1 MSLDNF
7 RKRAIVWDTVNKD
20 FPQPIQVMQGD
31 VNARTLSVKIIDN
44 GGEIDL
50 TGHSLKLTYQ
60 YTNSSNSGFVMI
72 PPENLTKGEFILVIP
87 TEMTKPG
94 VIEANLILLNKDKEQ
109 AIVSK
114 NLTFISDNSTVTV
127 LAQEVNNKIDDF
139 TKLLL
144 ENMPQVMRSELNY
157 LHAQTDSNKSNI
169 ELKANLADMTSLQS
183 AMTELK
189 NEVEA
194 FGISPENLVTIKS
207 LLDAIASN
215 ASESEVVELINSV
228 KALTSNISLM
238 SNGDYSPKA
247 NQTDLESLQHTV
259 NNQSATVSTKA
270 NQTDLDNL
278 QATVDKQGIA
288 ISTKAN
294 QTDLN
299 NLQADVSRQGIA
311 ISTVAQETEVRSL
324 ISLLDNVKQTKK
336 VARFNLLLEQ
346 YKTSGYYRQY
356 TNGEKLVNTEY
367 DLFDMVPVNADTDY
381 CTGISPNAHIAFYD
395 FEQKYISGLLKP
407 QPNFAIPSSYL
418 NTLVVKVPTKAK
430 YMSYACNK
438 NATQSVFYEN
448 DNPILDPSQPIFEGL
463 LPFEQ
468 TANPPRGIK
477 KVCNQNMFNKKL
489 VVSGRYL
496 DSASGGLPHNANY
509 NVYFM
514 KVKPNTNYT
523 TSGFVNNHD
532 AFYDISG
539 KFISSGNKS
548 GTITTPANAFF
559 WGISLTNTEL
569 TWAVICEGNVAKY
582 SDFGTG
588 AIFEVVDTA
597 AQTLNVGADKKFT
610 TIQAAVNFAKDGDT
624 ILISSGTYH
633 EAVDAKTKL
642 LHFKGVDKNTVTLE
656 YENGAY
662 SLPPLEISKGSVENM
677 TIHAISQA
685 QVSGESGKA
694 YCFHADYDIQI
705 GHTLSFTNVNFIND
719 DYQVIGVGLRNNFT
733 LEFNSCDFFT
743 PSGNNAFYVHDDPI
757 RDNSSNQNLIV
768 KDCSIVNNGT
778 RATIHMQSQER
789 VGAVAKVTWQRNIVV
804 NLSGGKLIDMATY
817 NNGLAKDKWLGSSD
831 FVLQP
836 TSALNNIPQLNFN

>member
-94 VIEANLILLNKDKEQ
+94 VIEANLVLLNEDKEQ

-144 ENMPQVMRSELNY
+144 ENMPQVMRSELND
-157 LHAQTDSNKSNI
+157 LHAQTESNTSNI
-169 ELKANLADMTSLQS
+169 EL
-183 AMTELK
+183 
-189 NEVEA
+189 
-194 FGISPENLVTIKS
+194 
-207 LLDAIASN
+207 
-215 ASESEVVELINSV
+215 
-228 KALTSNISLM
+228 
-238 SNGDYSPKA
+238 
-247 NQTDLESLQHTV
+247 
-259 NNQSATVSTKA
+259 
-270 NQTDLDNL
+270 
-278 QATVDKQGIA
+278 
-288 ISTKAN
+288 KAN

-299 NLQADVSRQGIA
+299 NLQTTVNNQGIT
-311 ISTVAQETEVRSL
+311 ISAAAQETEVRSL

-336 VARFNLLLEQ
+336 VARINLLLEQ

-356 TNGEKLVNTEY
+356 TNGEKLANTDY

-778 RATIHMQSQER
+778 GATIHMQSQER

>member
-94 VIEANLILLNKDKEQ
+94 VIEANLVLLNEDKEQ
-109 AIVSK
+109 VIVSK
-114 NLTFISDNSTVTV
+114 NLTFISDNSTVTD

-144 ENMPQVMRSELNY
+144 ENMPQVMRSELND
-157 LHAQTDSNKSNI
+157 LHAQTESNTSNI
-169 ELKANLADMTSLQS
+169 EL
-183 AMTELK
+183 
-189 NEVEA
+189 
-194 FGISPENLVTIKS
+194 
-207 LLDAIASN
+207 
-215 ASESEVVELINSV
+215 
-228 KALTSNISLM
+228 
-238 SNGDYSPKA
+238 
-247 NQTDLESLQHTV
+247 
-259 NNQSATVSTKA
+259 
-270 NQTDLDNL
+270 
-278 QATVDKQGIA
+278 
-288 ISTKAN
+288 KAN

-299 NLQADVSRQGIA
+299 NLQTTVNNQGIT
-311 ISTVAQETEVRSL
+311 ISAAAQETEVRSL

-336 VARFNLLLEQ
+336 VARINLLLEQ

-356 TNGEKLVNTEY
+356 TNGEKLANTDY

-381 CTGISPNAHIAFYD
+381 FTGISPNAHIAFYD

-407 QPNFAIPSSYL
+407 QPNFATPSSYL

-430 YMSYACNK
+430 YMSYACDK

-448 DNPILDPSQPIFEGL
+448 DNPILDPSQPIFDGL

-477 KVCNQNMFNKKL
+477 KVCNQNMFNKKM
-489 VVSGRYL
+489 VVSERYL
-496 DSASGGLPHNANY
+496 DSKNGGLPHNANY

-559 WGISLTNTEL
+559 WGISLTNAEL
-569 TWAVICEGNVAKY
+569 PRAVICEGNVAKY

-588 AIFEVVDTA
+588 AIFEVGDTA
-597 AQTLNVGADKKFT
+597 PQTLNVGADKKFT
-610 TIQAAVNFAKDGDT
+610 TIQAAVDFAKDGDT

-685 QVSGESGKA
+685 QVSGEPGKA

-705 GHTLSFTNVNFIND
+705 GHTLSFTNVKFIND
-719 DYQVIGVGLRNNFT
+719 DKQVIGVGLRNNFT

-789 VGAVAKVTWQRNIVV
+789 VGAVTKATWQRNIVV

>member
-94 VIEANLILLNKDKEQ
+94 VIEANLVLLNEDKEQ
-109 AIVSK
+109 VIVSK
-114 NLTFISDNSTVTV
+114 NLTFISDNSTVTD

-144 ENMPQVMRSELNY
+144 ENMPQVMRSELND
-157 LHAQTDSNKSNI
+157 LHAQTESNTSNI
-169 ELKANLADMTSLQS
+169 EL
-183 AMTELK
+183 
-189 NEVEA
+189 
-194 FGISPENLVTIKS
+194 
-207 LLDAIASN
+207 
-215 ASESEVVELINSV
+215 
-228 KALTSNISLM
+228 
-238 SNGDYSPKA
+238 
-247 NQTDLESLQHTV
+247 
-259 NNQSATVSTKA
+259 
-270 NQTDLDNL
+270 
-278 QATVDKQGIA
+278 
-288 ISTKAN
+288 KAN

-299 NLQADVSRQGIA
+299 NLQTTVNNQGIT
-311 ISTVAQETEVRSL
+311 ISAAAQETEVRSL

-336 VARFNLLLEQ
+336 VARINLLLEQ

-356 TNGEKLVNTEY
+356 TNGEKLANTDY

-381 CTGISPNAHIAFYD
+381 FTGISPNAHIAFYD

-407 QPNFAIPSSYL
+407 QPNFATPSSYL

-430 YMSYACNK
+430 YMSYACDK

-448 DNPILDPSQPIFEGL
+448 DNPILDPSQPIFDGL

-477 KVCNQNMFNKKL
+477 KVCNQNMFNKKM
-489 VVSGRYL
+489 VVSERYL
-496 DSASGGLPHNANY
+496 DSKNGGLPHNANY

-559 WGISLTNTEL
+559 WGISLTNAEL
-569 TWAVICEGNVAKY
+569 PRAVICEGNVAKY

-588 AIFEVVDTA
+588 AIFEVMDTA
-597 AQTLNVGADKKFT
+597 AQILNVGADKKFT
-610 TIQAAVNFAKDGDT
+610 TIQAAVDFAKDGDT

-685 QVSGESGKA
+685 QVSGEPGKA

-789 VGAVAKVTWQRNIVV
+789 VGAVTKATWQRNIVV

>member
-7 RKRAIVWDTVNKD
+7 KNKAIVWDTVNKD
-20 FPQPIQVMQGD
+20 FPQPIQIMQGD

-50 TGHSLKLTYQ
+50 TGHSLRLTYQ

-87 TEMTKPG
+87 TEMTKVG
-94 VIEANLILLNKDKEQ
+94 VIEANLILLNEDKEQ
-109 AIVSK
+109 VIVSK
-114 NLTFISDNSTVTV
+114 NLTFISDNSTVSD
-127 LAQEVNNKIDDF
+127 LAQEVNNNIDDF

-144 ENMPQVMRSELNY
+144 GKMPQVVRSELND
-157 LHAQTDSNKSNI
+157 LHAQTESNTSNI
-169 ELKANLADMTSLQS
+169 EL
-183 AMTELK
+183 
-189 NEVEA
+189 
-194 FGISPENLVTIKS
+194 
-207 LLDAIASN
+207 
-215 ASESEVVELINSV
+215 
-228 KALTSNISLM
+228 
-238 SNGDYSPKA
+238 
-247 NQTDLESLQHTV
+247 
-259 NNQSATVSTKA
+259 
-270 NQTDLDNL
+270 
-278 QATVDKQGIA
+278 
-288 ISTKAN
+288 KAN

-299 NLQADVSRQGIA
+299 NLQTTVNNQGIT
-311 ISTVAQETEVRSL
+311 ISTAAQETEVRSL

-336 VARFNLLLEQ
+336 VARINLLLEQ

-356 TNGEKLVNTEY
+356 TNGEKLVNTDY

-381 CTGISPNAHIAFYD
+381 FTGISPNAHITFYD
-395 FEQKYISGLLKP
+395 FEQKYISGLVKP
-407 QPNFAIPSSYL
+407 RPNFAIPSSYL
-418 NTLVVKVPTKAK
+418 NTLVVKVPTNAK

-448 DNPILDPSQPIFEGL
+448 YNPILGPSQSIFEGL

-489 VVSGRYL
+489 VVSGKYL
-496 DSASGGLPHNANY
+496 DSASGGLPNNANY

-569 TWAVICEGNVAKY
+569 PVAVICEGNVAKY

-588 AIFEVVDTA
+588 AIFEVEDTA

-662 SLPPLEISKGSVENM
+662 SLPPLEMSKGSVENM

-685 QVSGESGKA
+685 QVSGEPGKA

-705 GHTLSFTNVNFIND
+705 GHTLSFKNVKFIND
-719 DYQVIGVGLRNNFT
+719 DKQVIGVGLRNNFT
-733 LEFNSCDFFT
+733 IEFDSCDFVT
-743 PSGNNAFYVHDDPI
+743 PSGENAFYVHDDPI
-757 RDNSSNQNLIV
+757 HDNSSNQNLIV

-778 RATIHMQSQER
+778 GATIHMQSQER

-804 NLSGGKLIDMATY
+804 NLSGGKLIDVATY

-836 TSALNNIPQLNFN
+836 TSALNNIAQLNFN